1 MASAASVSS
10 SSVDEAKRSVSVSK
24 SLASGDSTDCNASGP
39 VTLESQGDAGDLTY
53 NTLPSS
59 ASQMLLKPTDHIR
72 RLSRVFV
79 NFFQSLPAYDAV
91 LCQRLQ
97 DAWSEFSQKYP
108 FFFSIV
114 HRKFKLENDFSF
126 RIHTRTLF
134 AFELPPDTAL
144 RMHVDLKKAKSLFGE
159 EMHAQRFEHIFQN
172 PRILDLTK
180 GEGDYIEMAEA
191 RELVKM
197 VCDAVCPVQ
206 PGTQDTTPSMPFQ
219 DNIPMFT
226 LHVVFCS
233 PGAGARSRCR
243 HSMIQLLRRE
253 FISMLASILV
263 SCAHPDRVDDIQ
275 TEALEAG
282 IARCWDSDVIEKQ
295 SQQESL
301 WMKISLR
308 LYNLIGTLANV
319 GKCNDQRVA
328 LILKL
333 WKQADQNAE
342 VQLDKAKDVQRKRR
356 RSIEDRTGSTVTGDI
371 ALDEMQGNSKASLLR
386 QGLEG
391 NGIGPLTLGG
401 ASMGNSLG
409 MLPVLPMGN
418 SLGMMPVLPNQLQQQ
433 MQLHG
438 MLQLQQQLQSVAAV
452 KPGSLQA
459 LQFMQQQQMMQQQL
473 LNHHMSQQNMSHM
486 NPLAMAGLIGN
497 LFPLPSNFPLNHNKV
512 SLISSSIGGAGSFP
526 APSQIWSG
534 VAMRDSFP
542 SANVMVP
549 PANAAS
555 NSLNVPF
562 ACMSAPKGF
571 PIMSVQ
577 PTENPWMGNP
587 QLMMQMLGGL
597 HNHTAAADASSNFA
611 ASTGARDVNSLK
623 SSASQNS
630 ESVNNIDSVS
640 GLKKRATAS
649 EPNGVKPVAVNER

>member
-1 MASAASVSS
+1 M
-10 SSVDEAKRSVSVSK
+10 
-24 SLASGDSTDCNASGP
+24 
-39 VTLESQGDAGDLTY
+39 
-53 NTLPSS
+53 
-59 ASQMLLKPTDHIR
+59 
-72 RLSRVFV
+72 FV
-79 NFFQSLPAYDAV
+79 NFFQSVPSSDPV
-91 LCQRLQ
+91 LSQHLQ
-97 DAWSEFSQKYP
+97 EIWSEFTRKYP

-144 RMHVDLKKAKSLFGE
+144 RVHVDLKKAKSIFGE
-159 EMHAQRFEHIFQN
+159 EMQAQRFQHIFQN

-197 VCDAVCPVQ
+197 VCDAVCPAQ
-206 PGTQDTTPSMPFQ
+206 PGTHDTTPSMPFQ

-371 ALDEMQGNSKASLLR
+371 ALDEMQRNPKASLLR

-438 MLQLQQQLQSVAAV
+438 MLQLQHQLQSVAAMN
-452 KPGSLQA
+452 PGSLQA
-459 LQFMQQQQMMQQQL
+459 LQFMQQQHMMQQQVM
-473 LNHHMSQQNMSHM
+473 NHQMFQQNM
-486 NPLAMAGLIGN
+486 NPFAMAGLMGN
-497 LFPLPSNFPLNHNKV
+497 SFPMPSNFPLGHDKV
-512 SLISSSIGGAGSFP
+512 SMTSSSLGGVGSFP
-526 APSQIWSG
+526 APSSMWPG
-534 VAMRDSFP
+534 MAMQDSFP
-542 SANVMVP
+542 SASVMLP

-555 NSLNVPF
+555 NSLNALF
-562 ACMSAPKGF
+562 SYMSAPNGF
-571 PIMSVQ
+571 PMMSVQ
-577 PTENPWMGNP
+577 PTMNPWMGNP

-597 HNHTAAADASSNFA
+597 HNHSAAADASSNFA
-611 ASTGARDVNSLK
+611 ASAGARDFNSLK

-630 ESVNNIDSVS
+630 ESVNNLDSVS

-649 EPNGVKPVAVNER
+649 EPNGVMSKPVAVNER

>member
-1 MASAASVSS
+1 MASVSS
-10 SSVDEAKRSVSVSK
+10 SSVDEAKPSISISK
-24 SLASGDSTDCNASGP
+24 SSASGDSTDCDASGP
-39 VTLESQGDAGDLTY
+39 VSLELKDETGDLTY
-53 NTLPSS
+53 NTLPVS

-79 NFFQSLPAYDAV
+79 NFFQSVPTSDPV

-97 DAWSEFSQKYP
+97 DAWSDFSQKYP

-144 RMHVDLKKAKSLFGE
+144 RVHVDLKKAKSIFGE
-159 EMHAQRFEHIFQN
+159 EMQAQRFQHIFQN

-206 PGTQDTTPSMPFQ
+206 PGTQDATQSMPFQ

-253 FISMLASILV
+253 FITMLASILV
-263 SCAHPDRVDDIQ
+263 SCALPARVDDIQ
-275 TEALEAG
+275 TEVLEAD
-282 IARCWDSDVIEKQ
+282 IAKCWDSDVIEKQ

-308 LYNLIGTLANV
+308 LYTLIGTLANV

-333 WKQADQNAE
+333 WKQADQSAE
-342 VQLDKAKDVQRKRR
+342 AQLHRAKDVQRKRR
-356 RSIEDRTGSTVTGDI
+356 RSIEDRTGSAVSGDI
-371 ALDEMQGNSKASLLR
+371 AVDAQGKSKALLLR

-391 NGIGPLTLGG
+391 NRIGPLALGG
-401 ASMGNSLG
+401 SSMGNS
-409 MLPVLPMGN
+409 MGI
-418 SLGMMPVLPNQLQQQ
+418 MPVLSNQLQQQ

-438 MLQLQQQLQSVAAV
+438 MLQLQQQLQSVAAIN
-452 KPGSLQA
+452 PGSLQA
-459 LQFMQQQQMMQQQL
+459 FQFMQQQQMMQQQL
-473 LNHHMSQQNMSHM
+473 MNQQLFQQNM
-486 NPLAMAGLIGN
+486 NPFAMAGLVGN
-497 LFPLPSNFPLNHNKV
+497 TYSMPSNFPLGHDKV
-512 SLISSSIGGAGSFP
+512 SLNASHIGAVGSFP
-526 APSQIWSG
+526 ASSPMWSG
-534 VAMRDSFP
+534 MAMHDSFP
-542 SANVMVP
+542 SASMMVQP
-549 PANAAS
+549 GNGTS
-555 NSLNVPF
+555 NSLNSLF
-562 ACMSAPKGF
+562 SCMSAPNGF
-571 PIMSVQ
+571 PMMSGQ
-577 PTENPWMGNP
+577 PNVNSWMGNP
-587 QLMMQMLGGL
+587 QLMMQMLGGGQ
-597 HNHTAAADASSNFA
+597 NHSADASSSVGT
-611 ASTGARDVNSLK
+611 STDSRAFVSLK
-623 SSASQNS
+623 SGTSQKS
-630 ESVNNIDSVS
+630 ESGQRIDSAI
-640 GLKKRATAS
+640 GFKKRATAS
-649 EPNGVKPVAVNER
+649 ESNGIMSKSVAVNEH